1 MSRAWSVRRAFLS
14 MLWHSFRRG
23 DNSALCQQR
32 RWERECHDFPN
43 VRVGRSSPPSSF
55 MVGATSASAVTQLT
69 TPASCSTEVRVASHT
84 YGNTYHRTVMGQYWN
99 KGFKSNSGATSYTG
113 YTYLQWVST
122 EATTINSSGFACR

>member
-1 MSRAWSVRRAFLS
+1 MSRFSKRAGGAIIAAVFL
-14 MLWHSFRRG
+14 
-23 DNSALCQQR
+23 
-32 RWERECHDFPN
+32 
-43 VRVGRSSPPSSF
+43 